1 MSVKRKSFT
10 VDQDARVAVMKGCM
24 TEAQARAWPL
34 DPEEA
39 CKGYASFVKQYLSMG
54 EHSKPETRAALKIA
68 FPSLTL
74 PDSKKLL
81 NGFNDVK
88 NFLKKKWKNLK
99 SGEKTDP
106 ILLSLMKALFAKEG
120 LENLA
125 EVAKALQKRL
135 KELRFSRK
143 FSTCEVEWEV
153 SQIKG
158 RLHELLGPSSLE
170 EDEEDELETAKQ
182 VNKRLL
188 QTIEEAKEWAEQ
200 CKPPVKEEPAEAAQA
215 AAVEPG
221 QAAAVEP
228 AEAPAVGEP
237 GKADAVGEPGK
248 ADEIPTGDT
257 EESEEEDWQKVGEKK
272 RKRKKPQK
280 KTKII
285 LSLQRL
291 STFLFSLQRLHL

>member
-1 MSVKRKSFT
+1 M
-10 VDQDARVAVMKGCM
+10 
-24 TEAQARAWPL
+24 
-34 DPEEA
+34 
-39 CKGYASFVKQYLSMG
+39 
-54 EHSKPETRAALKIA
+54 
-68 FPSLTL
+68 
-74 PDSKKLL
+74 
-81 NGFNDVK
+81 
-88 NFLKKKWKNLK
+88 
-99 SGEKTDP
+99 
-106 ILLSLMKALFAKEG
+106 
-120 LENLA
+120 
-125 EVAKALQKRL
+125 
-135 KELRFSRK
+135 
-143 FSTCEVEWEV
+143 
-153 SQIKG
+153 
-158 RLHELLGPSSLE
+158 E

-228 AEAPAVGEP
+228 AEAPAVGEF

-257 EESEEEDWQKVGEKK
+257 EESEEEDWQKVGEEKK
-272 RKRKKPQK
+272 KKKKASK

>member
-106 ILLSLMKALFAKEG
+106 ILLSLMKALFEKEG

-221 QAAAVEP
+221 QAAC
-228 AEAPAVGEP
+228 
-237 GKADAVGEPGK
+237 
-248 ADEIPTGDT
+248 
-257 EESEEEDWQKVGEKK
+257 S
-272 RKRKKPQK
+272 R
-280 KTKII
+280 
-285 LSLQRL
+285 
-291 STFLFSLQRLHL
+291 

>member
-1 MSVKRKSFT
+1 
-10 VDQDARVAVMKGCM
+10 
-24 TEAQARAWPL
+24 
-34 DPEEA
+34 
-39 CKGYASFVKQYLSMG
+39 
-54 EHSKPETRAALKIA
+54 
-68 FPSLTL
+68 
-74 PDSKKLL
+74 
-81 NGFNDVK
+81 
-88 NFLKKKWKNLK
+88 
-99 SGEKTDP
+99 
-106 ILLSLMKALFAKEG
+106 MKALFEKEG

-158 RLHELLGPSSLE
+158 RLHELLGPSGLE

-257 EESEEEDWQKVGEKK
+257 EESEEEEENWQKVGEKK
-272 RKRKKPQK
+272 KRRRKKPQK
-280 KTKII
+280 KTKNNP
-285 LSLQRL
+285 
-291 STFLFSLQRLHL
+291 

>member
-1 MSVKRKSFT
+1 
-10 VDQDARVAVMKGCM
+10 
-24 TEAQARAWPL
+24 
-34 DPEEA
+34 
-39 CKGYASFVKQYLSMG
+39 
-54 EHSKPETRAALKIA
+54 
-68 FPSLTL
+68 
-74 PDSKKLL
+74 
-81 NGFNDVK
+81 
-88 NFLKKKWKNLK
+88 
-99 SGEKTDP
+99 
-106 ILLSLMKALFAKEG
+106 MKALFAKEG

-248 ADEIPTGDT
+248 ADEISLLGT
-257 EESEEEDWQKVGEKK
+257 QRKVKKKIGRKLVRKK

>member
-143 FSTCEVEWEV
+143 FSTCEVEWGGQPNQR
-153 SQIKG
+153 SPAWASWPFKLGG
-158 RLHELLGPSSLE
+158 RWGG
-170 EDEEDELETAKQ
+170 
-182 VNKRLL
+182 
-188 QTIEEAKEWAEQ
+188 WA
-200 CKPPVKEEPAEAAQA
+200 
-215 AAVEPG
+215 G
-221 QAAAVEP
+221 N
-228 AEAPAVGEP
+228 
-237 GKADAVGEPGK
+237 
-248 ADEIPTGDT
+248 
-257 EESEEEDWQKVGEKK
+257 S
-272 RKRKKPQK
+272 
-280 KTKII
+280 
-285 LSLQRL
+285 
-291 STFLFSLQRLHL
+291 

>member
-1 MSVKRKSFT
+1 MYRG
-10 VDQDARVAVMKGCM
+10 QG
-24 TEAQARAWPL
+24 ARAKRTARRL
-34 DPEEA
+34 LLQAGLE
-39 CKGYASFVKQYLSMG
+39 V
-54 EHSKPETRAALKIA
+54 
-68 FPSLTL
+68 
-74 PDSKKLL
+74 PDSLKPGKAV
-81 NGFNDVK
+81 ND
-88 NFLKKKWKNLK
+88 LPEP
-99 SGEKTDP
+99 EK
-106 ILLSLMKALFAKEG
+106 
-120 LENLA
+120 A
-125 EVAKALQKRL
+125 EAKALQERL

-200 CKPPVKEEPAEAAQA
+200 CKPPVKEEPAEAAKA

-221 QAAAVEP
+221 QAAVVEP

-257 EESEEEDWQKVGEKK
+257 EESEEEEDWQKVGEKK
-272 RKRKKPQK
+272 KKKKKASKKPK
-280 KTKII
+280 NNP
-285 LSLQRL
+285 
-291 STFLFSLQRLHL
+291 

>member
-1 MSVKRKSFT
+1 MYRG
-10 VDQDARVAVMKGCM
+10 QG
-24 TEAQARAWPL
+24 ARAKRTARRL
-34 DPEEA
+34 LLQAGLE
-39 CKGYASFVKQYLSMG
+39 V
-54 EHSKPETRAALKIA
+54 
-68 FPSLTL
+68 
-74 PDSKKLL
+74 PDSLKPGKAV
-81 NGFNDVK
+81 ND
-88 NFLKKKWKNLK
+88 LPEP
-99 SGEKTDP
+99 EK
-106 ILLSLMKALFAKEG
+106 
-120 LENLA
+120 A
-125 EVAKALQKRL
+125 EAKALQKRL

-158 RLHELLGPSSLE
+158 RLHELLSLE

-200 CKPPVKEEPAEAAQA
+200 CKPPVKEEPAEGAQA

-221 QAAAVEP
+221 QAAVVEP

-237 GKADAVGEPGK
+237 GKADAVGEPEK

-257 EESEEEDWQKVGEKK
+257 EESEEEEDWQKVGEKK
-272 RKRKKPQK
+272 RRRKKHQK
-280 KTKII
+280 NTKII

>member
-106 ILLSLMKALFAKEG
+106 ILLSLMKALFEKEG

-221 QAAAVEP
+221 QAAAV
-228 AEAPAVGEP
+228 GEP
-237 GKADAVGEPGK
+237 GKADAVAEPGK

-257 EESEEEDWQKVGEKK
+257 EESEEEDWQKVGENKK
-272 RKRKKPQK
+272 KKNASKKPK
-280 KTKII
+280 NNP
-285 LSLQRL
+285 
-291 STFLFSLQRLHL
+291 